1 MAIEP
6 FAGPNTVGAGAAS
19 RGQLTP
25 LIHVVYASRPFG
37 FDDLALSGILA
48 TARRN
53 NQRDDITG
61 ALICREDLFL
71 QWLEGPE
78 PTVMAAFERIARD
91 DRHTDVTQLIIEP
104 IAARVFPD
112 WAMRHD
118 PARSWMWTPQQVSE
132 GIIATATADHARDIF
147 LRLAEETH
155 NAQQNPAAARCSMT
169 GGEREH

>member
-1 MAIEP
+1 MSVEP
-6 FAGPNTVGAGAAS
+6 IAGPTGTSAS
-19 RGQLTP
+19 GLPRGHLVP

-78 PTVMAAFERIARD
+78 TAVMAAFARIERD
-91 DRHTDVTQLIIEP
+91 DRHTDVTRLAMDP

-118 PARSWMWTPQQVSE
+118 PARSWMWTPQQVSD
-132 GIIATATADHARDIF
+132 GIIATATGDHAREIF
-147 LRLAEETH
+147 LRLADEPLDALNTS
-155 NAQQNPAAARCSMT
+155 AVARCPM
-169 GGEREH
+169 GGGKIEH